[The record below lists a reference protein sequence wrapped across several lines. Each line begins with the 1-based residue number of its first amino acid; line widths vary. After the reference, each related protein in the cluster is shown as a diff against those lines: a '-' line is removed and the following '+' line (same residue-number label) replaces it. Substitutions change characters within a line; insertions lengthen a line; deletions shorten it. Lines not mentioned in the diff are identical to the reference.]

1 MPNNKKRSPEWHE
14 LLPGEKKALGP
25 LLPIPDGGITQIIQ
39 DAENML
45 FTAKMGL
52 DLMASEDPRIVG
64 AGLRIS
70 VVFGRHITNA
80 LQRLRSFFTDFN
92 DWYNPHVEEMKSD
105 ELLKFVYDLRNDILK
120 KTTMPIS
127 TRISIIEK
135 SDRKSKT
142 KFTDISRDSF
152 GNPSFHIKPLTGKD
166 IVVVTKDA
174 SWDID
179 LTFTFSDSPTT
190 HLGKKISDQS
200 PENICRLYLNYLD
213 RLVRKAKIQFAD
225 GMFLDKKDIESIHKS
240 E

>member
-14 LLPGEKKALGP
+14 LLPGEEKALGP
-25 LLPIPDGGITQIIQ
+25 LLPIPDGGIAQIIQ

-45 FTAKMGL
+45 FTAKLGL

-80 LQRLRSFFTDFN
+80 LQRLRSIIIDFD
-92 DWYNPHVEEMKSD
+92 DWYKPYVEEMESD

-127 TRISIIEK
+127 TRILFIEK
-135 SDRKSKT
+135 NGKKSKP
-142 KFTDISRDSF
+142 KFTDVSRDSR

-174 SWDID
+174 SMDID
-179 LTFTFSDSPTT
+179 LTYTFSDSPTT
-190 HLGKKISDQS
+190 HLGNIIDDQS
-200 PENICRLYLNYLD
+200 PENVCGLYLSYLD
-213 RLVRKAKIQFAD
+213 GLVRKAKIQFAD
-225 GMFLDKKDIESIHKS
+225 GLFLDTKDFESIHKT